1 MTMLD
6 VLWIIGRLLL
16 GAYFA
21 AAGIHHFTA
30 T

>member
-1 MTMLD
+1 MLG